1 MRMGSKTAPVHFR
14 KWPAQSGHAPT
25 LDYKFGKPKRARPRP
40 SGIGG
45 LQGQGRAG
53 HASTR
58 DLRNQFRFLTPVPC
72 LSIIVPKS
80 CRTKC
85 ASVRTDSDRTLSLAS
100 ECRVVMSNSIAE
112 RPSCPTCKHR
122 MGLTRISPGNRGLE
136 ERTFECSTCH
146 WILKISFPVDPLKTD
161 AVGWMASELRPPR

>member
-1 MRMGSKTAPVHFR
+1 MRMGSRTAHFAASVHFR
-14 KWPAQSGHAPT
+14 KLHAQSGQASILGRYPYPT
-25 LDYKFGKPKRARPRP
+25 SAECKFGGAKRARPRP

-58 DLRNQFRFLTPVPC
+58 DLRNQFRFLTLVPC
-72 LSIIVPKS
+72 LSIIVLKS
-80 CRTKC
+80 CRTEC

-112 RPSCPTCKHR
+112 RP
-122 MGLTRISPGNRGLE
+122 
-136 ERTFECSTCH
+136 
-146 WILKISFPVDPLKTD
+146 
-161 AVGWMASELRPPR
+161 